1 MMLNA
6 ERRGKSSRRVVF
18 TFTKKLYLLKLT
30 FILTDIDIDMNGC

>member
-18 TFTKKLYLLKLT
+18 TFTKKLYLLMLAFK
-30 FILTDIDIDMNGC
+30 LTDIDIDMNGC